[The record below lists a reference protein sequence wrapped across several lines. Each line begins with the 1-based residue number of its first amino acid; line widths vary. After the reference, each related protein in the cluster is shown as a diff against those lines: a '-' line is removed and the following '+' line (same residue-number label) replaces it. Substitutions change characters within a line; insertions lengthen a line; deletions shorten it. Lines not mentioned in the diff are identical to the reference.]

1 MTTKTAPLASWN
13 NFPRQV
19 CTLHRPE
26 RYRLFAPLA
35 ESSIAC
41 GMRRSYGDAPLNEG
55 GNVVLSER
63 LNRILSFDRE
73 LGVLR
78 AEAGATLQDI
88 LRLIVPQGWFLPVT
102 PGTQFVS
109 LGGAVA
115 ADVHGKNHHCEGSF
129 GNFVNEILLAT
140 PASGMI
146 VCSPESA
153 PDVFWATVGGMGLTG
168 FIVEVELR
176 LKPISS
182 AYIRTRNLP
191 AENLE
196 ALFDL
201 FSDPNHDAPYTV
213 AWIDCLSSGKKLG
226 RGVLIAGNHATPEEL
241 PNALRTNPLVLKEK
255 KSLSIPFN
263 FPGWALNPLT
273 VSLFNGAYFA
283 AQSSKRETFISDYRS
298 FFYPLDNILN
308 WNRMYGAQGFIQ
320 YQCVIPDSTAFNA
333 LHLLLERFSKSRHA
347 SFLAVLK
354 RMGAA
359 GKGML
364 SFPTAGYTLALDLS
378 LGDPM
383 LLNLLDEL
391 DDIVIQHGGRVYLAK
406 DARLKA
412 QSFRKMYPR
421 YGEWLA
427 VKNQVDPHHHLSS
440 SLSRRLQ
447 IGEAA

>member
-1 MTTKTAPLASWN
+1 MTTKTASLASWN
-13 NFPRQV
+13 NYPRQV

-26 RYRLFAPLA
+26 RFRHFAPLT
-35 ESSIAC
+35 ESCIAR
-41 GMRRSYGDAPLNEG
+41 GMGRSYGDAPLNEG
-55 GNVVLSER
+55 GNVFLSER

-73 LGVLR
+73 EGILH
-78 AEAGATLQDI
+78 AEAGATLEEI
-88 LRLIVPQGWFLPVT
+88 LQLIVPQGWFLPVT

-140 PASGMI
+140 PAQGTI
-146 VCSPESA
+146 RCSPESE
-153 PDVFWATVGGMGLTG
+153 PELFWATVGGMGLTG

-176 LKPISS
+176 LKPVSS
-182 AYIRTRNLP
+182 AYILTRHHPADNL
-191 AENLE
+191 AG
-196 ALFDL
+196 LFDL

-226 RGVLIAGNHATPEEL
+226 RGVLMAGNHASPEEL
-241 PNALRTNPLVLKEK
+241 PSGLRPNPLLLTEK
-255 KSLSIPFN
+255 KNRSIPFN
-263 FPGWALNPLT
+263 FPGWALNPLS

-283 AQSSKRETFISDYRS
+283 AQAGKREAFISDYRS

-308 WNRMYGAQGFIQ
+308 WNRMYGSRGFIQ
-320 YQCVIPDSTAFNA
+320 YQCVIPDPNAFDA
-333 LHLLLERFSKSRHA
+333 LHLLLERISGSRHA

-354 RMGAA
+354 RMGEASQ
-359 GKGML
+359 GML
-364 SFPTAGYTLALDLS
+364 SFPTRGYTLALDLS
-378 LGDPM
+378 LGDPT
-383 LLNLLDEL
+383 LLTLLDEL
-391 DDIVIQHGGRVYLAK
+391 DDIVIRHGGRVYLAK

-412 QSFRKMYPR
+412 GAFRKMYPR

-427 VKNQVDPHHHLSS
+427 VKNKIDPTHSLSS

-447 IGEAA
+447 IGESA